1 MPDHA
6 AVRRTALTRL
16 EYDPDVT
23 DAARLAQV
31 KVWGQWATARAVG
44 AQRRRPLQP
53 LRGRPLRVG
62 YVSTDLLKQ
71 YADIDIPLD
80 PFPFT
85 GGLPSGEALW
95 MGVPVV
101 TCPQSQVVSRQT
113 HALLHQIGLP
123 ELSATDADDYV
134 RIATQLASI
143 QFVDNEL
150 VRLQAQA
157 AALQTGTH
165 GLFQSPARSPAS
177 AWWL

>member
-1 MPDHA
+1 
-6 AVRRTALTRL
+6 
-16 EYDPDVT
+16 
-23 DAARLAQV
+23 
-31 KVWGQWATARAVG
+31 
-44 AQRRRPLQP
+44 
-53 LRGRPLRVG
+53 
-62 YVSTDLLKQ
+62 
-71 YADIDIPLD
+71 
-80 PFPFT
+80 
-85 GGLPSGEALW
+85 